1 MKTLIVML
9 GLSLVG
15 FKAYA
20 QSAEA
25 ILDQYI
31 KVKDALVASDNK
43 MANLHALSLQ
53 KYIEE
58 TPTFNE
64 KESLLKAVA
73 KLGNT
78 NDLEKQ
84 RIAFGDVSVLLW
96 RFVKGSGNLS
106 KEVYYQ
112 YCPMKKMY
120 WLSRE
125 ETIKNPY
132 YGSKMLTCGNVA
144 DKKVN

>member
-43 MANLHALSLQ
+43 MANLHTLSLQ

-78 NDLEKQ
+78 DDLEKQ

-96 RFVKGSGNLS
+96 RVVKGSGNLS